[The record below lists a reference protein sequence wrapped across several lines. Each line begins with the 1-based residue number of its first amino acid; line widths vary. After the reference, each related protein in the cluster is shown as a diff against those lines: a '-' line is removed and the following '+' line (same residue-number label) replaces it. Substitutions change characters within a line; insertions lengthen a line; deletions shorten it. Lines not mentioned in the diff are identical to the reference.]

1 MVKLLLVLKIVEVL
15 VVLLLLSLLL
25 LLLLLLLCILG
36 AILVFVLRLFFSFL
50 PVVGHYLSSPL
61 FPYDS

>member
-1 MVKLLLVLKIVEVL
+1 MAELLLVLKIVGVL
-15 VVLLLLSLLL
+15 VVLLLLSL

-36 AILVFVLRLFFSFL
+36 AILVFVLCLFFSFL